1 MKYLLLILFTTF
13 SFAHGVSGKVV
24 SISDGDTFT
33 LLDDKNVQHK
43 IRLAEIDAPENSQPF
58 GKAAKKKLSDLIF
71 GKIVQ
76 VDYTELDRYGR
87 IIGKV
92 FIGQIYIS
100 EEMIR
105 TGYAWHFKKYSNS
118 EKLAALEYEARK
130 NKIGLWS
137 VPGAVAPWQWRKKY

>member
-58 GKAAKKKLSDLIF
+58 GKADL
-71 GKIVQ
+71 KIHWFQKVEQKFFHWSLVQ
-76 VDYTELDRYGR
+76 NQ
-87 IIGKV
+87 IGAGPNGN
-92 FIGQIYIS
+92 I
-100 EEMIR
+100 
-105 TGYAWHFKKYSNS
+105 
-118 EKLAALEYEARK
+118 L
-130 NKIGLWS
+130 
-137 VPGAVAPWQWRKKY
+137 